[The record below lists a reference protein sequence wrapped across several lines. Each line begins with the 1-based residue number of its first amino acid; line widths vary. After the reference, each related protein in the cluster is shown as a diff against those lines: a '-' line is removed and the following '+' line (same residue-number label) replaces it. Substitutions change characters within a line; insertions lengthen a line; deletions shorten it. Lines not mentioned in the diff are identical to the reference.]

1 MAQHFKTNTSPKSFP
16 LELVRNKWRL
26 QSVLTLLYFV
36 SIWPFT
42 SQRLSTLQQTQ
53 WTALYNVIG
62 QLSVIHKLYYYN
74 PYSVPGKVL
83 SAASN
88 TYRHTRV
95 NLKIFQP
102 LHLARNQGQLKCF
115 SNLFLF
121 CVLKFVF
128 IIVNNT
134 NNTFWRKE
142 SEILSL
148 SQIRKR
154 TFLLILV

>member
-1 MAQHFKTNTSPKSFP
+1 MSWWETNEVTICPYSPLFFFH
-16 LELVRNKWRL
+16 
-26 QSVLTLLYFV
+26 LTFHL
-36 SIWPFT
+36 SACW
-42 SQRLSTLQQTQ
+42 LSTLQQTRS
-53 WTALYNVIG
+53 TALYNVIS

-102 LHLARNQGQLKCF
+102 LHLARNQGELKCF

-128 IIVNNT
+128 IIVNNP

-154 TFLLILV
+154 NSLLILV